1 MVVESGDDVGDGGE
15 IEIGIKEGEESGEG
29 VKEAMFVSNKNK
41 MSKFLTKPFLILGK
55 SVTRT

>member
-1 MVVESGDDVGDGGE
+1 MVVESGDDGGE

>member
-1 MVVESGDDVGDGGE
+1 MVVESGGDGSE

-41 MSKFLTKPFLILGK
+41 MSKFLTKPFPILGK
-55 SVTRT
+55 SVTKT